1 MKLLTTVLTTLLL
14 TSAVGHAAEDTSMT
28 DKAKAAGAEVSTEAK
43 KMGRKTKRVAKKA
56 MHKAEEAMCMEGD
69 MKCAA
74 EKAKHRV
81 QEGKDTATD
90 KMKDMKD
97 EMSK

>member
-14 TSAVGHAAEDTSMT
+14 TSAVGHA
-28 DKAKAAGAEVSTEAK
+28 
-43 KMGRKTKRVAKKA
+43 
-56 MHKAEEAMCMEGD
+56 AEEAMCMEGD